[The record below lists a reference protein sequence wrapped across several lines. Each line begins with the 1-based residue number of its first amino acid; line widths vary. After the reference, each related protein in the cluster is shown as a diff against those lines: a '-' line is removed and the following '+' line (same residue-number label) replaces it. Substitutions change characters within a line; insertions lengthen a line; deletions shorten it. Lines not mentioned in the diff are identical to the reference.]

1 MSNKHATL
9 LNEGQNSELLA
20 SPLDQVADAIVN
32 DSAVIFVGSTPDA
45 NAPPAPRPLT
55 PSSTAKRVSTVP
67 RARQL
72 QRAAT
77 PDTVW
82 NYDSGDSKQAGAP
95 SSTGSRQTARA
106 PLSRPHNST
115 SSSDSS
121 VSSPTSLDVS
131 KHSAGSGTSDQNVN
145 SQAEPQN
152 VPLEHNSSLAVAHSS
167 HSTPSSRPQDR
178 AAELSTDPAPSSHP
192 THVVT
197 SNEGAIAVPH
207 GLDVS
212 IRSVT
217 SSRGRGRAPAQA
229 SSSRPQRALVPKRP
243 TQALLGEEEPHD
255 LEDADSTGT
264 DCAPSGGGRDV
275 PNDQDYISDTETSPL
290 PSPPS
295 TTTRA
300 SVEAILPVTAASAA
314 AGPTTPRK
322 DKGKLNAV
330 ATTSAKTLAPAAGLA
345 SNPRQPR
352 RPKNPVVEPETD
364 ETTVQNTD
372 FQLSELDGLHLA
384 QQIAGALRY
393 RADKEAH
400 VAGIQAFQ
408 AAELRRKAEVE
419 LETVQLELEKAQ
431 MELQQAQMENR
442 TAELYVEFLK
452 LAISASKEGVTLPDN
467 IHELASQSTKQQQ
480 QRPDERMDAN

>member
-9 LNEGQNSELLA
+9 LNEGQNSELPA

-32 DSAVIFVGSTPDA
+32 DSAVIFVSSSPDA

-55 PSSTAKRVSTVP
+55 PSSAAKRVSTVP
-67 RARQL
+67 RAPQL
-72 QRAAT
+72 QHAAT
-77 PDTVW
+77 PDTAW
-82 NYDSGDSKQAGAP
+82 NYDNGG
-95 SSTGSRQTARA
+95 G
-106 PLSRPHNST
+106 
-115 SSSDSS
+115 SS
-121 VSSPTSLDVS
+121 VSSLTSLDVS
-131 KHSAGSGTSDQNVN
+131 RYSAGSGTSDQNVN
-145 SQAEPQN
+145 SQTEPQN
-152 VPLEHNSSLAVAHSS
+152 VPLKHPSSLAVAYSS
-167 HSTPSSRPQDR
+167 HSTPSSHPQDC
-178 AAELSTDPAPSSHP
+178 AAELPTDPAPSSRP

-217 SSRGRGRAPAQA
+217 SSRGRDRAPAQA
-229 SSSRPQRALVPKRP
+229 SSSRTQRALAPRRP

-255 LEDADSTGT
+255 LEDEDSRGT
-264 DCAPSGGGRDV
+264 DYAPSGGGRDV
-275 PNDQDYISDTETSPL
+275 PNDQDYISETETSPL

-295 TTTRA
+295 TATRA
-300 SVEAILPVTAASAA
+300 SVEETLTVTAASAA

-393 RADKEAH
+393 RADKEAQ

-408 AAELRRKAEVE
+408 AAELRRKAEAE
-419 LETVQLELEKAQ
+419 QKTV
-431 MELQQAQMENR
+431 
-442 TAELYVEFLK
+442 ELYVEFLR

-467 IHELASQSTKQQQ
+467 IHELASQLTKQQQ